1 MTDAGTIAK
10 ARAEGRVLLT
20 EVEAKRLL
28 RDAGIP
34 VTDTRLAASKA
45 EAQTIAKELGYPVV
59 LKIVSPEITHKSDVG
74 GVKLKLGDAGAVAAA
89 YDEILGSAKKAAPG
103 ARIAGVSV
111 QPMAKPG
118 TEIILGA
125 TKDPQFGPV
134 VMFGLG
140 GIFVEVMKDVSFRIV
155 PLAARDAAQMVR
167 EIKGFPVL
175 QGVRGHEPADLAAIE
190 QAIMQLSAFVE
201 KHPEIKEIDLN
212 PVLVYGKG
220 LIAVDARVVLKGG

>member
-1 MTDAGTIAK
+1 MTETPAIAK

-20 EVEAKRLL
+20 EVESKRLL

-34 VTDTRLAASKA
+34 VTDTRLAGSKA
-45 EAQTIAKELGYPVV
+45 EAQAIAKELGYPVV
-59 LKIVSPEITHKSDVG
+59 LKIVSPEITHKSDAG

-89 YDEILGSAKKAAPG
+89 YDEIIASAKKAAPQ
-103 ARIAGVSV
+103 ASIAGVSV
-111 QPMAKPG
+111 QPMAKAG

-175 QGVRGHEPADLAAIE
+175 QGVRGQEPADLAAIE
-190 QAIMQLSAFVE
+190 RAIMQLSAFAE

-212 PVLVYGKG
+212 PVLVYRSG
-220 LIAVDARVVLKGG
+220 LIAVDARVVLEAK